1 MASGAPPT
9 AHSSLRNGAEDEAP
23 DPMDAGV
30 DAGILGVGAA
40 QSPGDNAAELVLKD
54 HPAA

>member
-9 AHSSLRNGAEDEAP
+9 AHSSLLNGAEDEAP